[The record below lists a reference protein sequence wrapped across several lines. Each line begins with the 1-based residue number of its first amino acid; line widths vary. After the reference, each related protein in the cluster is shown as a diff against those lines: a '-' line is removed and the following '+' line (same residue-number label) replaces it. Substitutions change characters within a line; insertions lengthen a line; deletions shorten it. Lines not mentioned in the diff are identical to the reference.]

1 MTGKIRILV
10 VDDEIAVA
18 TMMVYILTK
27 AGCQADAALSAEQ
40 ALRRVQTKSFDLITV
55 DIGMPGMDGFGL
67 VQRLKGIARL
77 GQTPFVFVTGLATIE
92 NRERAFALGA
102 ADFIEKPFDIREF
115 VARIRSVV
123 TRTASIACMDIAT
136 PVES

>member
-1 MTGKIRILV
+1 VV
-10 VDDEIAVA
+10 VDETGV
-18 TMMVYILTK
+18 
-27 AGCQADAALSAEQ
+27 ALSAEQ
-40 ALRRVQTKSFDLITV
+40 ALQRVQTKSFDLITV
-55 DIGMPGMDGFGL
+55 EIGIPGLDGFRL

-77 GQTPFVFVTGLATIE
+77 RDTPVVFVTGLATIE

-115 VARIRSVV
+115 AARIRSAV
-123 TRTASIACMDIAT
+123 TRTASTACTDIAT